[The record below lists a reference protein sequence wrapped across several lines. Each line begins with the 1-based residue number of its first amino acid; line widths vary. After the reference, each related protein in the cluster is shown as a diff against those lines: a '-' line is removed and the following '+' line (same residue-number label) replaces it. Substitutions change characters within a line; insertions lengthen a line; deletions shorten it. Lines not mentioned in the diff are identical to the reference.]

1 MLLRNMQKS
10 CCNYP
15 VEMIDDAFGESDA
28 LAAVLRAAAGVDS
41 PRVQIVADMNVVQR
55 TAGLG
60 AKIGR
65 YVQEHGLRLADS
77 PAVIAAG
84 EKIKADG
91 LRSMIRVAASLL
103 DAKLGKEDLVLAI
116 GGGTLLD
123 VACYAAAQIRG
134 GVKVVRMPTTPA
146 AMMDAAFAEY
156 AAVNS
161 STVKDA
167 LRVESRPAAVVIDR
181 TFGATV
187 LDGVWRGGISEA
199 VRLALACD
207 SSLFRKLKELAPA
220 YLAREPEALCEIVEA
235 VVALRKKKGPTQL
248 AEWAALRL
256 ESMSSYKLPHG
267 YAIAIGICIDTA
279 YAVETGRMK
288 EADGAAVVGLLESLG
303 ALDGLKH
310 SRHLFVQDE
319 NLVYGLDAWR
329 LATGSASIVVPA
341 GIGKS
346 TAEREPDR
354 ETFKA
359 VLRKLATSMDESAEY
374 AT

>member
-1 MLLRNMQKS
+1 MQKS

-15 VEMIDDAFGESDA
+15 VEMVDDAFGESDA

-65 YVQEHGLRLADS
+65 YMQEHGLRLAAS
-77 PAVIAAG
+77 PAVVAAG

-91 LRSMIRVAASLL
+91 LKSMLHIAASLL
-103 DAKLGKEDLVLAI
+103 DAKLGKEDVVLAI

-123 VACYAAAQIRG
+123 VTCYAAAQIRG
-134 GVKVVRMPTTPA
+134 GVRVVRMPTTPA
-146 AMMDAAFAEY
+146 AMMDGAFAEY

-167 LRVESRPAAVVIDR
+167 LRVASHPSAVVIDR

-187 LDGVWRGGISEA
+187 LDGVWRGGVSEA

-207 SSLFRKLKELAPA
+207 ASLFRRLEGLASA
-220 YLAREPEALCEIVEA
+220 YRARDPEALSEIVES
-235 VVALRKKKGPTQL
+235 VVALRKKKGPTHF

-256 ESMSSYKLPHG
+256 EAMSSYKLPHG
-267 YAIAIGICIDTA
+267 YAAAIGICIDTA

-303 ALDGLKH
+303 ALDGIRH
-310 SRHLFVQDE
+310 SRHLFVQGE
-319 NLVYGLDAWR
+319 SLVYGLDAWR
-329 LATGSASIVVPA
+329 LATGSSAIVVPA

-346 TAEREPDR
+346 VSEPEPNR
-354 ETFKA
+354 ETFCH
-359 VLRKLATSMDESAEY
+359 VLEKLAAFVDESAESP
-374 AT
+374 T

>member
-1 MLLRNMQKS
+1 MA
-10 CCNYP
+10 
-15 VEMIDDAFGESDA
+15 DDAFGESDV
-28 LAAVLRAAAGVDS
+28 LADVLRKASGTDS
-41 PRVQIVADMNVVQR
+41 TRVLIVADMNVVQR

-65 YVQEHGLRLADS
+65 YVQGHGLCLADS
-77 PAVIAAG
+77 PVVVAAG

-91 LRSMIRVAASLL
+91 LRSMIHMAASLL
-103 DAKLGKEDLVLAI
+103 DAKLGKEDVVLAI

-167 LRVESRPAAVVIDR
+167 LRVASCPAAVVIDR

-187 LDGVWRGGISEA
+187 LDGVWRGGISEG

-207 SSLFRKLKELAPA
+207 SSLFRRLEELAPA
-220 YLAREPEALCEIVEA
+220 YLARDPEALCEIVEA
-235 VVALRKKKGPTQL
+235 VVALRRKKGPTQL

-267 YAIAIGICIDTA
+267 YAVAIGICIDTA

-288 EADGAAVVGLLESLG
+288 PADGEAVVGLLEALG

-310 SRHLFVQDE
+310 SRHLLWQDE
-319 NLVYGLDAWR
+319 SLVHGLDAWR
-329 LATGSASIVVPA
+329 LATGSGAIVVPS

-346 TAEREPDR
+346 AAEQEPDR
-354 ETFKA
+354 EVFRA
-359 VLRKLATSMDESAEY
+359 VMRRMASTAAPASAEEPDGY
-374 AT
+374 ST

>member
-1 MLLRNMQKS
+1 MLRNMQKS

-15 VEMIDDAFGESDA
+15 VEMADDAFGDSDV
-28 LAAVLRAAAGVDS
+28 LANALRAAAGTDE

-55 TAGLG
+55 TTGLG

-65 YVQEHGLRLADS
+65 YFQERGLRLADS
-77 PAVIAAG
+77 PAVVAAG

-91 LRSMIRVAASLL
+91 LRSMIHVAASLL

-134 GVKVVRMPTTPA
+134 GVKVVRVPTTPA

-167 LRVESRPAAVVIDR
+167 LRVPSHPSAVVIDCM
-181 TFGATV
+181 FCATI

-199 VRLALACD
+199 VRLGLAYD
-207 SSLFRKLKELAPA
+207 ASLVRKLEELVPA
-220 YLAREPEALCEIVEA
+220 YRERDLEALREIVER
-235 VVALRKKKGPTQL
+235 VVALRRKKGPTQIG
-248 AEWAALRL
+248 EWSALRL

-267 YAIAIGICIDTA
+267 YAMAIGVCIDTA

-288 EADGAAVVGLLESLG
+288 EADGAAVFALLDSLG
-303 ALDGLKH
+303 ALDGLRH
-310 SRHLFVQDE
+310 SRHLLSQDDS
-319 NLVYGLDAWR
+319 LVYGLDAWR
-329 LATGSASIVVPA
+329 LATGSGAITVPA

-346 TAEREPDR
+346 AVEREPDKEKFR
-354 ETFKA
+354 A
-359 VLRKLATSMDESAEY
+359 AMRKLANSTEESAEY
-374 AT
+374 PA

>member
-1 MLLRNMQKS
+1 MQKS
-10 CCNYP
+10 CCSYP
-15 VEMIDDAFGESDA
+15 VEMVDDAFGESDA
-28 LAAVLRAAAGVDS
+28 LADVLRAAAGRED
-41 PRVQIVADMNVVQR
+41 PRVLIVADMNVVQR

-65 YVQEHGLRLADS
+65 YVQDRGVRLADR
-77 PAVIAAG
+77 PVVVAAG

-91 LRSMIRVAASLL
+91 LRSMIHIAASLL

-146 AMMDAAFAEY
+146 AMMDAAFADY

-167 LRVESRPAAVVIDR
+167 LRVASRPSAVVIDR
-181 TFGATV
+181 MFGATV

-199 VRLALACD
+199 VRMAMAFD
-207 SSLFRKLKELAPA
+207 ASLFRRLEELAPA
-220 YLAREPEALCEIVEA
+220 YRERDPEAFREILEA
-235 VVALRKKKGPTQL
+235 VVALRRRKGPTQL
-248 AEWAALRL
+248 AEWSALRL
-256 ESMSSYKLPHG
+256 EAMSTYKLPHG
-267 YAIAIGICIDTA
+267 YAVAIGICIDA
-279 YAVETGRMK
+279 GYAVERGFMK
-288 EADGAAVVGLLESLG
+288 ERDGAAVVGLLDALG

-310 SRHLFVQDE
+310 SRHLLGQGDS
-319 NLVYGLDAWR
+319 LVYGLDAWR
-329 LATGSASIVVPA
+329 LATGSGAVAVPA

-346 TAEREPDR
+346 STEPEPDKEMFR
-354 ETFKA
+354 A
-359 VLRKLATSMDESAEY
+359 VLRKMSSSAAETDESS
-374 AT
+374 T